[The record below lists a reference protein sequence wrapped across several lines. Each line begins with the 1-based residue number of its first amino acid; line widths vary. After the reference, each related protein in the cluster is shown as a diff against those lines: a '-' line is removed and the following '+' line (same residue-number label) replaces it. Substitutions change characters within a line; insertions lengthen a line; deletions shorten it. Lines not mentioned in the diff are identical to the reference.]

1 MRTLAAQRGQ
11 TAAEYMGVLLVVST
25 IIAVLATG
33 DIGRVLKDSMTTLI
47 CRVAEA
53 EDCARATAP
62 SSKRD
67 RDGDG
72 ISNAAERRAGLDPDN
87 ADSDNDGLTDRD
99 ELERGTDPTLADS
112 DRDGV
117 PDRRETNSRG
127 DLDPLNPD
135 SDGDTLTD
143 GEELAI
149 GTDPTSQDSDGFD
162 TIGDGLTDAE
172 ELALGTNP
180 NHHDSDG
187 DGNPDGYEVDR
198 GEDPATDGRNKLQ
211 KAGDAVLDDPFGYLL
226 PTGAAAKFVTKGMIA
241 KAKAAY
247 TALRQ
252 AKTLAQLSKARR
264 DLLDVFRERMRRNP
278 KPDPA
283 EELQRREL
291 LERLARTLDQRK
303 RKLER
308 AERRDRL
315 AHDPDKG
322 GITPG
327 SRIEADDALV
337 LEDLGHVRGVRRADP
352 AQNPKEN
359 GADFVDASDQRW
371 DHKRAVSREGK
382 PFDADDYLDK
392 IERNDIR
399 NGEKIM
405 LNDAE
410 LNAADRAALQRAID
424 QRGLRDEFVFIP
436 RDP

>member
-1 MRTLAAQRGQ
+1 M
-11 TAAEYMGVLLVVST
+11 
-25 IIAVLATG
+25 
-33 DIGRVLKDSMTTLI
+33 
-47 CRVAEA
+47 
-53 EDCARATAP
+53 
-62 SSKRD
+62 
-67 RDGDG
+67 
-72 ISNAAERRAGLDPDN
+72 
-87 ADSDNDGLTDRD
+87 
-99 ELERGTDPTLADS
+99 
-112 DRDGV
+112 
-117 PDRRETNSRG
+117 
-127 DLDPLNPD
+127 
-135 SDGDTLTD
+135 
-143 GEELAI
+143 
-149 GTDPTSQDSDGFD
+149 
-162 TIGDGLTDAE
+162 
-172 ELALGTNP
+172 
-180 NHHDSDG
+180 
-187 DGNPDGYEVDR
+187 
-198 GEDPATDGRNKLQ
+198 
-211 KAGDAVLDDPFGYLL
+211 LDDPFGYLL

-337 LEDLGHVRGVRRADP
+337 LEDLGHVRASGAPIPPRTRRRRAH
-352 AQNPKEN
+352 
-359 GADFVDASDQRW
+359 FVDAATSAGTTSAPSRPGQR
-371 DHKRAVSREGK
+371 
-382 PFDADDYLDK
+382 FDADGYLDK

-405 LNDAE
+405 LNDSQ
-410 LNAADRAALQRAID
+410 LNAADRAALQRVID